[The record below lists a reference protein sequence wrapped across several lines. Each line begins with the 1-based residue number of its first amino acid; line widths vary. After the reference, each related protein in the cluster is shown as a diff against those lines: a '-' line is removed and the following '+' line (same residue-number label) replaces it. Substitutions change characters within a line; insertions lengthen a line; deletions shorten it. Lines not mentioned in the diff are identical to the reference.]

1 MNYNNSI
8 YDRAA
13 NYINDY
19 ACNHPVLN
27 SCCFGPTGP
36 TGPTG
41 PAGGPTGPTGAT
53 ATYLNFF

>member
-36 TGPTG
+36 TG
-41 PAGGPTGPTGAT
+41 AC
-53 ATYLNFF
+53 